1 MIESGNAL
9 GERWGFLH
17 LWPVAREAVEGGR
30 LGESLE
36 EGGPWLEAREGPRAG
51 WGPHSGAGAQEGR
64 STGRVAAVR
73 VCTRACASST
83 TCACVCGDRPV
94 SCASA

>member
-1 MIESGNAL
+1 M
-9 GERWGFLH
+9 H
-17 LWPVAREAVEGGR
+17 LWPVEREAVEGGW

-36 EGGPWLEAREGPRAG
+36 EGGLWLEAREGPWEG
-51 WGPHSGAGAQEGR
+51 WARTLEPGL
-64 STGRVAAVR
+64 GRVVLRRTVAAAR

-83 TCACVCGDRPV
+83 VCACACGHRPV